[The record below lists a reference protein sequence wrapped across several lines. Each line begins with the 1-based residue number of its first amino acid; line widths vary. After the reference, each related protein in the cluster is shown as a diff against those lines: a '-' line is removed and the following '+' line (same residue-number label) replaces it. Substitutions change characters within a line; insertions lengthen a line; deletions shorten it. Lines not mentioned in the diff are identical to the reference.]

1 MSVLADSRP
10 VWSSS
15 GTAGGKAVGQG
26 RSQTPDLLRLLAG
39 RLSFRPPTG
48 FLRDFVVE
56 HSGERRGQ
64 LDIKHGGMIPIVD
77 LARWAGMAAGVASAS
92 TPERL
97 RAAEAAGTMERPAGA
112 ALMEAFGFIFSLRL
126 DHQVEQLR
134 RGQAPDDFIDPKTLN
149 PLARSYLREAFRA
162 VASVQANLAAELS
175 LGVRWG

>member
-1 MSVLADSRP
+1 MLARY
-10 VWSSS
+10 
-15 GTAGGKAVGQG
+15 A
-26 RSQTPDLLRLLAG
+26 
-39 RLSFRPPTG
+39 LSFRPPTG

-64 LDIKHGGMIPIVD
+64 LDLKHGGLIPIVD
-77 LARWAGMAAGVASAS
+77 LARWAGMAAGVASAP

-97 RAAEAAGTMERPAGA
+97 RAAQAAGTMESGEAS
-112 ALMEAFGFIFSLRL
+112 ALAEAFGLVSRLRL

-134 RGQAPDDFIDPKTLN
+134 RGEPPDDYIDPRALN

-162 VASVQANLAAELS
+162 VASVQANLSAELS